1 MPLTSGV
8 HLGPYEIFSLL
19 SAGGMGDVYRGR
31 DPRIGRDVAIAILP
45 SNASSDPRQLQ
56 WFEQEAR
63 AAAALNH
70 PNILTVY
77 DVGIYEGAPYI
88 VSELLEGQTLRERLK
103 HTPISTRT
111 ALAYAVQIAQGLAAA
126 HDHGIVHR
134 ELNPDNV
141 FVTLDGR
148 VKIQGFG
155 LASLI
160 EQDVTGAIGTAD
172 PNAAPRRTLGPV
184 LGTRLYIS
192 PEQAQ
197 GASVDPR
204 TDVYALGVVLFE
216 MLTGRN
222 ILAIDKLSEVRMPP
236 ALDQLLRRC
245 LEVDPARRFQSSQDL
260 ALALSTIDTAP
271 TTGVVSPPMPEP
283 PAAKGRRQLPVAV
296 IVLVALVFA
305 AIVAMVNGC

>member
-1 MPLTSGV
+1 
-8 HLGPYEIFSLL
+8 
-19 SAGGMGDVYRGR
+19 MGEVYRGR
-31 DPRIGRDVAIAILP
+31 DPRLGRDVAIKVLP

-77 DVGIYEGAPYI
+77 DVGVYDGAPFI

-103 HTPISTRT
+103 QAPIPMRT
-111 ALAYAVQIAQGLAAA
+111 GLDYAVQIAQGLAAA

-134 ELNPDNV
+134 DLKPDNV

-160 EQDVTGAIGTAD
+160 EQDVTGAISTVA
-172 PNAAPRRTLGPV
+172 PSPAPRRTLGPV
-184 LGTRLYIS
+184 LGTLLYIS
-192 PEQAQ
+192 PEQVQ
-197 GASVDPR
+197 GASVDSR
-204 TDVYALGVVLFE
+204 TDIYTLGVVLFE

-222 ILAIDKLSEVRMPP
+222 ILALDSVPEGMLSA
-236 ALDQLLRRC
+236 ALEQLLRRC

-260 ALALSTIDTAP
+260 VLALSTIDAAPPSSTAAAMSVP
-271 TTGVVSPPMPEP
+271 ESVPLVPQKRRPSLPIAAVVF
-283 PAAKGRRQLPVAV
+283 
-296 IVLVALVFA
+296 VALAVG

>member
-1 MPLTSGV
+1 
-8 HLGPYEIFSLL
+8 
-19 SAGGMGDVYRGR
+19 MGEVYRGR
-31 DPRIGRDVAIAILP
+31 DPRLGRDVAIKVLP

-77 DVGIYEGAPYI
+77 DVGVYDGAPFI

-103 HTPISTRT
+103 HAPVSTRT
-111 ALAYAVQIAQGLAAA
+111 GLDYAVQIAQGLAAA

-134 ELNPDNV
+134 DLKPDNV

-160 EQDVTGAIGTAD
+160 EQEVTGAISTVA
-172 PNAAPRRTLGPV
+172 PSPPPRRTLGPV
-184 LGTRLYIS
+184 LGALLYIS
-192 PEQAQ
+192 PEQVQ
-197 GASVDPR
+197 GASVDSR
-204 TDVYALGVVLFE
+204 TDIYTLGVVLFE

-222 ILAIDKLSEVRMPP
+222 ILALDSVPEGMLSA
-236 ALDQLLRRC
+236 ALEQLLRRC

-260 ALALSTIDTAP
+260 VLALSTIDTTP
-271 TTGVVSPPMPEP
+271 TTNVVSPSMPESQV
-283 PAAKGRRQLPVAV
+283 AAKGRRDLPVAA
-296 IVLVALVFA
+296 IVFVALAVG

>member
-1 MPLTSGV
+1 M
-8 HLGPYEIFSLL
+8 LG
-19 SAGGMGDVYRGR
+19 AGGMGEVYRGR
-31 DPRIGRDVAIAILP
+31 DPRVGRDVAIKILP

-77 DVGIYEGAPYI
+77 DVGAHEGAPFI
-88 VSELLEGQTLRERLK
+88 VSELLEGQTLSERLK
-103 HTPISTRT
+103 HAPISTRT
-111 ALAYAVQIAQGLAAA
+111 ALDYAVQIAQGLTVA

-134 ELNPDNV
+134 DLNPDNV

-160 EQDVTGAIGTAD
+160 EQEVTGAIGTVE
-172 PNAAPRRTLGPV
+172 PSAAPRRTLGPV
-184 LGTRLYIS
+184 LGARLYIS
-192 PEQAQ
+192 PEQVQ

-204 TDVYALGVVLFE
+204 TDIYSLGAVLFE
-216 MLTGRN
+216 MLTGRH
-222 ILAIDKLSEVRMPP
+222 ILALDSVPQGRLSA

-260 ALALSTIDTAP
+260 VLALSTIDTTP
-271 TTGVVSPPMPEP
+271 TTGVVVASVPES
-283 PAAKGRRQLPVAV
+283 PAAVKQRRDLPIAA
-296 IVLVALVFA
+296 IVLVALVFG
-305 AIVAMVNGC
+305 AIVAMANGC